1 MGGNGMF
8 DHRLDWLPDA
18 AVVRLPGRHHLHM
31 ETPKAV
37 AEAINAF
44 LEHNNG

>member
-18 AVVRLPGRHHLHM
+18 SVVRLAGRHHLHM
-31 ETPKAV
+31 EAPEVV
-37 AEAINAF
+37 AGAINTF
-44 LEHNNG
+44 LDDNNR